1 VGPVT
6 GLSVPRGYP
15 HSVRRRRTWIIIG
28 VLLVCLLAG
37 GAGIA
42 YWIVHE
48 PVADVHNDSAPFTLT
63 SDPTTTE
70 PTTSTGDPSARFG
83 PAWPMYGLTPARTRN
98 ASDLT
103 QIAPPF
109 KVVWKSTPLG
119 VLEYPPSYER
129 GVLYLTTDAGWA
141 SARDVFTGKL
151 LWSRHFKPLVGEPA
165 LYRHRVYFGSYDQ
178 RVYALDEKN
187 GHTVWSTPV
196 GAKIE
201 SPPVI
206 ADGRV
211 YMSDLSGA
219 VRALDADSGKVLW
232 TFHASGAVKHGPALA
247 DGHVFFG
254 DYAGVMY
261 SLRASDGH
269 LAWRTQTNGLSGGY
283 RHGNFYATPAVA
295 YGRVYIGNT
304 DGKVYSFVEGT
315 GQVAWTSSFSDWVY
329 GSPAVSNGLVFAVAY
344 DGTVAAL
351 NAKNGTRLW
360 SRRLQDRSLSSAT
373 IIGRFLYVSDLGNDR
388 GAAPGHVYAINP
400 GTGKVVWTFNDGK
413 YHSVIAAAGR
423 LIVAGAIHLYAL
435 KPE

>member
-1 VGPVT
+1 M
-6 GLSVPRGYP
+6 LRRYP
-15 HSVRRRRTWIIIG
+15 HPVRRRRTWIIAG
-28 VLLVCLLAG
+28 LLLVCLLAG
-37 GAGIA
+37 GAGLA

-48 PVADVHNDSAPFTLT
+48 PVADVHDASAPFTLT

-70 PTTSTGDPSARFG
+70 PATTDGKPDLAAKFG
-83 PAWPMYGLTPARTRN
+83 PPWPMYGLTPARTRN
-98 ASDLT
+98 ASDRT
-103 QIAPPF
+103 QVAPPF
-109 KVVWKSTPLG
+109 KVIWKSTPLG

-141 SARDVFTGKL
+141 SARDVFTGKV

-165 LYRHRVYFGSYDQ
+165 LYHHRVYFGAYD
-178 RVYALDEKN
+178 RRIYALNEKN
-187 GHTVWSTPV
+187 GHTVWSTSV
-196 GAKIE
+196 GALIE
-201 SPPVI
+201 SPPVVEN
-206 ADGRV
+206 GRI

-247 DGHVFFG
+247 DGSVFFG

-261 SLRASDGH
+261 SVRASDGH
-269 LAWRTQTNGLSGGY
+269 LNWRTQTNGLSGGY
-283 RHGNFYATPAVA
+283 RHGNFYSTPAVA

-315 GQVAWTSSFSDWVY
+315 GRVAWTATFPDWVY
-329 GSPAVSNGLVFAVAY
+329 GSPAVSNGLVFAASY

-351 NAKNGTRLW
+351 IAKSGTRLW

-373 IIGRFLYVSDLGNDR
+373 IIGHFLYVSDLGNNR

-423 LIVAGAIHLYAL
+423 LILAGAIHLYAL
-435 KPE
+435 KPQP

>member
-1 VGPVT
+1 
-6 GLSVPRGYP
+6 
-15 HSVRRRRTWIIIG
+15 
-28 VLLVCLLAG
+28 
-37 GAGIA
+37 
-42 YWIVHE
+42 
-48 PVADVHNDSAPFTLT
+48 
-63 SDPTTTE
+63 
-70 PTTSTGDPSARFG
+70 
-83 PAWPMYGLTPARTRN
+83 MYGLTPARTRD

-103 QIAPPF
+103 DVAPPF
-109 KVVWKSTPLG
+109 KVIWKSMPLG

-141 SARDVFTGKL
+141 SARNVFTGKV
-151 LWSRHFKPLVGEPA
+151 LWSRRFKPLVGEPA
-165 LYRHRVYFGSYDQ
+165 LYHHRVYFGAYDK
-178 RVYALDEKN
+178 RIYALNEKN
-187 GHTVWSTPV
+187 GHTVWSTSV
-196 GAKIE
+196 GALIE
-201 SPPVI
+201 SPPAVEN
-206 ADGRV
+206 GRV

-247 DGHVFFG
+247 DGNVFFG

-269 LAWRTQTNGLSGGY
+269 LNWRTQTNGLSGGY
-283 RHGNFYATPAVA
+283 RHGNFYSTPAVA

-304 DGKVYSFVEGT
+304 DGKLYSFVEGT
-315 GQVAWTSSFSDWVY
+315 GKVAWTSTFPDWVY
-329 GSPAVSNGLVFAVAY
+329 GSPAVSNGLVFAASY

-351 NAKNGTRLW
+351 VARSGTRLW

-373 IIGRFLYVSDLGNDR
+373 IIGRFLYISDLGNNR

-423 LIVAGAIHLYAL
+423 LILAGAFHLYAL
-435 KPE
+435 KPQS